1 MRGAVPGGLEV
12 SVSRREADSA
22 RIAVVRAEGEIDL
35 SNAEELAGVLSSSPC
50 TESDGV
56 VLDLAGVPFMD
67 SSGLRAVLVASND
80 LRPALAVVISPGSP
94 VLRLLELA
102 EVGDR
107 LPAYA
112 NEEEAIAAIV
122 NGKPDPA

>member
-1 MRGAVPGGLEV
+1 MKHAMPGGLEV
-12 SVSRREADSA
+12 SVSSREANSS

-35 SNAEELAGVLSSSPC
+35 SNAEELAGALASSQC
-50 TESDGV
+50 TDSDGV

-67 SSGLRAVLVASND
+67 SSGLRAVLVASNE
-80 LRPALAVVISPGSP
+80 LRPTLAVVISPGSP

-112 NEEEAIAAIV
+112 TEDEAVGALV